1 MEGHTHQ
8 LVTAQVQAGMKEE
21 QVYKRNRKPEFSVL
35 LSFPSFFPLGNVE
48 LGSTGLQTAPHWPGF
63 SVISALVFPGPEE
76 EALHINSYDNF
87 LNMTPVQ
94 SRRGWRYFQMQ
105 MGRESPEPV

>member
-8 LVTAQVQAGMKEE
+8 LVTAQVQAGMKGER
-21 QVYKRNRKPEFSVL
+21 VYKRNRKPELSAL
-35 LSFPSFFPLGNVE
+35 LSFPSFPLGNVVE
-48 LGSTGLQTAPHWPGF
+48 LGSMGLQTAPHWPGF
-63 SVISALVFPGPEE
+63 PVISALVSPGPQEE
-76 EALHINSYDNF
+76 PLHINSYDNL

-94 SRRGWRYFQMQ
+94 SRQGWRYFQMQ